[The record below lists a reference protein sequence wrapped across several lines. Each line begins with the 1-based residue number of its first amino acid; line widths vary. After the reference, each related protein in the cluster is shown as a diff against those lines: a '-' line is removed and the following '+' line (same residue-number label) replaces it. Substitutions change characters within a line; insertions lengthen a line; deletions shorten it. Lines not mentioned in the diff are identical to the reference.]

1 MTFVKLS
8 TGETVEVGTWL
19 DGRFGW
25 HNLYRVVRIAEHH
38 GFSVPEECREMYEE
52 YGKADYQPDDD
63 DDVMGGH
70 GGLADQATDF
80 LNSLLPEADD
90 SGTFWSFE
98 WDMGEFSLA
107 KLNQDGNPVEL

>member
-8 TGETVEVGTWL
+8 NGETVEPGMWL

-25 HNLYRVVRIAEHH
+25 HNLYRVVQIAEHH

-52 YGKADYQPDDD
+52 FKRADHWPDDD
-63 DDVMGGH
+63 NDVMGGH

-80 LNSLLPEADD
+80 LNSLMPETGD
-90 SGTFWSFE
+90 SGTSWVLD
-98 WDMGEFSLA
+98 WDMGELLLFQVDA
-107 KLNQDGNPVEL
+107 DGNPVEL

>member
-1 MTFVKLS
+1 MTFVKLPN
-8 TGETVEVGTWL
+8 GETVEAGMWL

-25 HNLYRVVRIAEHH
+25 HNLYGVVQIAE
-38 GFSVPEECREMYEE
+38 GYGSSVPEECREMCEE
-52 YGKADYQPDDD
+52 FKGADHQPDDD
-63 DDVMGGH
+63 NDVMGGH
-70 GGLADQATDF
+70 GGLADQATEF